1 MKLSKFFI
9 LLFLQSSGEFLKFKG
24 ESAMLETEI
33 LSSNLLGEFK
43 CLEV

>member
-1 MKLSKFFI
+1 MKLSNFFI
-9 LLFLQSSGEFLKFKG
+9 RLLLESSGEFLKFKG
-24 ESAMLETEI
+24 KSAMLETEI